1 MDYRE
6 DTISLNAE
14 FIDQLKW
21 LAAKGI
27 KDRTDTV
34 VRMVN
39 NRRNSA
45 PDTHQLSALF
55 YGTVLLNWI
64 DDERN

>member
-1 MDYRE
+1 MWERDPSY
-6 DTISLNAE
+6 LNAE

-21 LAAKGI
+21 LVAKTTQA
-27 KDRTDTV
+27 RTDTV

-39 NRRNSA
+39 NRRDSQQ
-45 PDTHQLSALF
+45 DTHQLSALF

>member
-1 MDYRE
+1 MWTRDP
-6 DTISLNAE
+6 DFLNAD

-21 LAAKGI
+21 LAAKTTQA
-27 KDRTDTV
+27 RTDTV

-39 NRRNSA
+39 SRRDST
-45 PDTHQLSALF
+45 PDTYRLSALF
-55 YGTVLLNWI
+55 YGTALLNWI